1 MMTTSANPLSDLQV
15 RPITAA
21 DNPHIAQVIRDVS
34 AEFGL
39 TADKGYTVSDPQLDQ
54 LFELYSA
61 EQSAYWIIEFQ
72 GKVVGGGGVAPLACS
87 APDICELQKMYFLPA
102 IRGQGLARELALRA
116 MEHARRH
123 GFRRCYLETT
133 ASLTRAIKLYESLG
147 FAHIDAAM
155 GCTGHVDCEVRMLK
169 AL

>member
-1 MMTTSANPLSDLQV
+1 MTTSTIPHFDLQV

-61 EQSAYWIIEFQ
+61 EQSAYWIVEYQ

-87 APDICELQKMYFLPA
+87 TPDICELQKMYFLPEV
-102 IRGQGLARELALRA
+102 RGRGLARELALRA
-116 MEHARRH
+116 MEHARNH

-147 FAHIDAAM
+147 FEHIDSAM

-169 AL
+169 TL

>member
-1 MMTTSANPLSDLQV
+1 MTTSATPLIDLQV

-61 EQSAYWIIEFQ
+61 EQSAYWIVEYQ

-87 APDICELQKMYFLPA
+87 APDICELQKMYFLPEV
-102 IRGQGLARELALRA
+102 RGQGLARELALRA
-116 MEHARRH
+116 IEHARSH

-133 ASLTRAIKLYESLG
+133 SSLTRAIKLYESLG
-147 FAHIDAAM
+147 FEHIDSAM
-155 GCTGHVDCEVRMLK
+155 GCTGHVDCEVRMLRK
-169 AL
+169 L

>member
-1 MMTTSANPLSDLQV
+1 MTTTATLLNLQV

-39 TADKGYTVSDPQLDQ
+39 TADKGYTVSDPQLDR

-61 EQSAYWIIEFQ
+61 ENSAYWIVEHK
-72 GKVVGGGGVAPLACS
+72 GKVMGGGGVAPLACS
-87 APDICELQKMYFLPA
+87 APDICELQKMYFLPEL
-102 IRGQGLARELALRA
+102 RGFGLARELALRA
-116 MEHARRH
+116 MDYARER
-123 GFRRCYLETT
+123 GFKRCYLETT
-133 ASLTRAIKLYESLG
+133 GNLTRAIKLYESLG
-147 FAHIDAAM
+147 FEHIDGAL

>member
-1 MMTTSANPLSDLQV
+1 MTTSATPLFALQV

-21 DNPHIAQVIRDVS
+21 DNPHIAHVIRVVS

-61 EQSAYWIIEFQ
+61 DQSAYWIVEYQ

-87 APDICELQKMYFLPA
+87 APDICELQKMYFLPVV
-102 IRGQGLARELALRA
+102 RGQGLARELALRA
-116 MEHARRH
+116 MDHARSH

-133 ASLTRAIKLYESLG
+133 ASLTRAIRLYESLG
-147 FAHIDAAM
+147 FAHIEGAM

-169 AL
+169 TL

>member
-1 MMTTSANPLSDLQV
+1 MTTSTTPRFDLQV

-21 DNPHIAQVIRDVS
+21 DNPHIARVIRDVS

-61 EQSAYWIIEFQ
+61 EQSAYWIVEYQ

-87 APDICELQKMYFLPA
+87 APDICELQKMYFLPEV
-102 IRGQGLARELALRA
+102 RGQGLARELALRA
-116 MEHARRH
+116 MEHARSH

-147 FAHIDAAM
+147 FVHIDRAM

>member
-1 MMTTSANPLSDLQV
+1 MTTSTIPHFDLQV

-61 EQSAYWIIEFQ
+61 EQSAYWIVEYQ
-72 GKVVGGGGVAPLACS
+72 GKVVGGGGVEIVA
-87 APDICELQKMYFLPA
+87 Y
-102 IRGQGLARELALRA
+102 
-116 MEHARRH
+116 RR
-123 GFRRCYLETT
+123 T
-133 ASLTRAIKLYESLG
+133 
-147 FAHIDAAM
+147 
-155 GCTGHVDCEVRMLK
+155 
-169 AL
+169 